1 MRCKVEVIAREIARL
16 GIGVRAIPF
25 RGWID
30 SPEVRDALK
39 SCDVI
44 FGRTDD
50 HDGRLLLDRF
60 ARFYAIPVIDVG
72 LAMEP
77 GPGGVFRDMG
87 ARVTVLV
94 PEAPCLVCR
103 SVIAP
108 HIAAEEALARR
119 SPAEYA
125 RRKREAYIRGGG
137 DPAPAVVTFTTEAA
151 TMAVNELLQG
161 LTDFR
166 GEGGWAWHR
175 VRRLDQARE
184 RRPGAVQRPHC
195 ALCGAPENSGA
206 RRRGAILGPGRVMER
221 LRAAARC
228 VLEAFRVIPR
238 SELAAVIR
246 GRHPGIGELPEGLLV
261 VVRGSGD
268 KWAVFR
274 CPGEC
279 GEKLQL
285 SLVPRRRPRWSVG
298 QIDQLDRPTISPS
311 VRVTSGCRCHFHVRQ
326 GQVDWCADS
335 GHRKQTS

>member
-1 MRCKVEVIAREIARL
+1 MLRGLRAGIVGGGGTGSAVAMLLARLGVGQVAIFDADIVEASNLNRLHGATRVVADAMRRKVEVIARETARL

-108 HIAAEEALARR
+108 HVAAEEALARR

-137 DPAPAVVTFTTEAA
+137 DPAPAVVTFATEAA

-195 ALCGAPENSGA
+195 ALCGAPETAGA
-206 RRRGAILGPGRVMER
+206 RRRGALLGPGRVMER

-246 GRHPGIGELPEGLLV
+246 GRHP
-261 VVRGSGD
+261 R
-268 KWAVFR
+268 
-274 CPGEC
+274 
-279 GEKLQL
+279 
-285 SLVPRRRPRWSVG
+285 
-298 QIDQLDRPTISPS
+298 
-311 VRVTSGCRCHFHVRQ
+311 
-326 GQVDWCADS
+326 
-335 GHRKQTS
+335 